1 MASDP
6 SAQSGQ
12 CPFSRIEIEKLDV
25 LQKVLRS
32 KAVEEDANVSADNY
46 LHPDELG
53 AINVKA
59 FQEGNLAM
67 SKGDAHRKRRR
78 LLNQLVRPEQL
89 VHYREEIILPAVQRW
104 MARKAEE
111 NADGTFSIDLA
122 GVVELIFLE
131 FAAKIIG
138 IQGVESEEGM
148 ARLRGCALPIFGGL
162 SAAHFENREEV
173 TNAGLEARKVFVE
186 EFYKPSL
193 EFARNQL
200 AKVEAGELSEDEV
213 PLNLLHM
220 IATEAV
226 EDYADEETGVK
237 EAILFFVAT
246 TGTSAQAV
254 MSTVDYLIGWFEE
267 NPEDRQRIEDMEFVS
282 NALQETLRLRA
293 PFVPYLTRLAVDD
306 VDVDEVEIK
315 AGDEIHAYIAR
326 AGRDS
331 DVFGGDSNQFNPDR
345 TIPEGINRYGLAFAT
360 GPHQCLGLR
369 TVLGNDGKS
378 GSHLRMV
385 QGLFRAGIR
394 RDPDRQVQTLPL
406 KHSDDPRDQIPTFV
420 SFPVILDNWSKVA

>member
-1 MASDP
+1 MSD
-6 SAQSGQ
+6 
-12 CPFSRIEIEKLDV
+12 R
-25 LQKVLRS
+25 
-32 KAVEEDANVSADNY
+32 
-46 LHPDELG
+46 
-53 AINVKA
+53 
-59 FQEGNLAM
+59 
-67 SKGDAHRKRRR
+67 
-78 LLNQLVRPEQL
+78 
-89 VHYREEIILPAVQRW
+89 
-104 MARKAEE
+104 
-111 NADGTFSIDLA
+111 
-122 GVVELIFLE
+122 ELIEAVYADLD
-131 FAAKIIG
+131 
-138 IQGVESEEGM
+138 
-148 ARLRGCALPIFGGL
+148 RLA
-162 SAAHFENREEV
+162 
-173 TNAGLEARKVFVE
+173 EARQAIE
-186 EFYKPSL
+186 RTIGAL
-193 EFARNQL
+193 DR
-200 AKVEAGELSEDEV
+200 GELRVAEKTDGEWIV
-213 PLNLLHM
+213 H
-220 IATEAV
+220 EW
-226 EDYADEETGVK
+226 VK